1 MSNSRILDVQDKL
14 DDAVRAFDG
23 LCDLFNE
30 VEAART
36 DEFQVLRP
44 HGVAE
49 LMRMVGGR
57 FREARDM
64 LDSVRGEIVA
74 R

>member
-1 MSNSRILDVQDKL
+1 MCNTRILDVQNKL

-30 VEAART
+30 VDASCT
-36 DEFQVLRP
+36 DGFQALRP

-57 FREARDM
+57 FHDARDM
-64 LDSVRGEIVA
+64 LDSVRGEIVP